1 MTKPTIRCAAAV
13 SLALL
18 LAASAAAAQP
28 ADGGNAAYYVSAD
41 ATETGDGT
49 RSRPFRT
56 LAEAELA
63 SATEPAPVP
72 SGP

>member
-1 MTKPTIRCAAAV
+1 MTKPTNRCAAAA

-18 LAASAAAAQP
+18 LISSSAAAQP

-49 RSRPFRT
+49 RARPFGT

-63 SATEPAPVP
+63 SVAGDTI
-72 SGP
+72 